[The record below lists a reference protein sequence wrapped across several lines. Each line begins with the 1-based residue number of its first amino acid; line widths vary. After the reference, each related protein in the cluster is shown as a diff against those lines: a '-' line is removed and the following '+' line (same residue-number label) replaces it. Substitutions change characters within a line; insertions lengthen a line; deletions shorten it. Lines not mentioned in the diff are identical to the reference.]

1 MKGRWFVTVDRQCFV
16 PLYANFWGYAMM
28 KSGTKII
35 ALL

>member
-1 MKGRWFVTVDRQCFV
+1 MAVTVDIQCFMS
-16 PLYANFWGYAMM
+16 LCANFLWYAMM